1 MDKINLILMLI
12 TIQLIIA
19 FGTLHGIAFTDTG
32 LYIDVKGKYYDIY
45 KHIECN
51 WIQIDCNE

>member
-1 MDKINLILMLI
+1 MNKIILII
-12 TIQLIIA
+12 IIQIIIA
-19 FGTLHGIAFTDTG
+19 FTTLHGIAFTNTG
-32 LYIDVKGKYYDIY
+32 LYVDVKGQYYDIY

>member
-1 MDKINLILMLI
+1 MDKIILIL

-19 FGTLHGIAFTDTG
+19 FTTLHGIAFTNTG
-32 LYIDVKGKYYDIY
+32 LYIDVKGQYYDIY